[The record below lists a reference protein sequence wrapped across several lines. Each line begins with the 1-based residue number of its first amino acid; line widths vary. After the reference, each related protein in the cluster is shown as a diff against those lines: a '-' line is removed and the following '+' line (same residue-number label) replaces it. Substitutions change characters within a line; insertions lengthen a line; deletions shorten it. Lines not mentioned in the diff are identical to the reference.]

1 MMPDA
6 PVTIVTGGA
15 GFIGSAVCRRLSAD
29 GQRVVGYD
37 NLSRGRREHLSSPA
51 TLVEGDIRD
60 ERRWKETLAAVRPST
75 VVHLAA
81 MHYIPDCVAR
91 PAEALDVNVEGT
103 RTILDGCLG
112 SSVRRVIFAST
123 GAVYAPSDL
132 PCVENQ
138 TPIGPLEVYGQSK
151 RLGEQLVET
160 FCRETGVSVAVLRL
174 FNAVG
179 PYETNPHVIPHIF
192 ESLRTSDSIS
202 LGNVAP
208 RRDYVDTR
216 DVAAAIATV
225 LGAPLGF
232 HCLNVGTGVA
242 HSVSDVVSILQR
254 LLDRP
259 IVINRQAARARAN
272 ERMVLVAD
280 IAAIR
285 RLTGWAP
292 ALQLED
298 SLRELVQAYG
308 LRIGTSKAG

>member
-6 PVTIVTGGA
+6 RVTIVTGGA
-15 GFIGSAVCRRLSAD
+15 GFIGSALCPRLIAD
-29 GQRVVGYD
+29 GHQVVVYD
-37 NLSRGRREHLSSPA
+37 DLSRGRREYLPSPA
-51 TLVEGDIRD
+51 ALVEGDIRD

-103 RTILDGCLG
+103 RSILDGCRD
-112 SSVRRVIFAST
+112 SSVRRIIFAST
-123 GAVYAPSDL
+123 GAVYAPSDR
-132 PCVENQ
+132 PCVEDQ
-138 TPIGPLEVYGQSK
+138 TLIGPVEVYGQSK
-151 RLGEQLVET
+151 HLGEQLVET
-160 FCRETGVSVAVLRL
+160 FRRETGVSCAILRL

-179 PYETNPHVIPHIF
+179 LNETNPHVIPHIF
-192 ESLRTSDSIS
+192 ESLRTSDSIA
-202 LGNVAP
+202 LGNIAP

-225 LGAPLGF
+225 LEVPPGF

-242 HSVSDVVSILQR
+242 HSVSDVVGILR
-254 LLDRP
+254 RVLDRP
-259 IVINRQAARARAN
+259 IVIEQRAARARAN

-280 IAAIR
+280 ISTIR

-292 ALQLED
+292 ALSLED
-298 SLRELVQAYG
+298 SLKALVHAYG
-308 LRIGTSKAG
+308 LRIGTSMAG